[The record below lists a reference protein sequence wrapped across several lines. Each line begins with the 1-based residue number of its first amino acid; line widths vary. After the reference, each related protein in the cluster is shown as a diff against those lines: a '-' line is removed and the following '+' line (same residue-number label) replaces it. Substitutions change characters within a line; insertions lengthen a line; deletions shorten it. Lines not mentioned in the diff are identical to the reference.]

1 MFHEINIFDLPCNP
15 FQLIGKD
22 WALVTAGDET
32 GFNTMTVSW
41 GSMGVL
47 WSKNIVT
54 VFIRPQRYTR
64 EFLDRFEQFTVSFY
78 PEKQR
83 QALALCG
90 RKSGRDTDKA
100 TLAGLTPVFE
110 NGTTYFSEARLILE
124 CRKIYLDKIHPEGFL
139 EPSIQGNYT
148 DDYHLIYIGEIT
160 RVLSR

>member
-1 MFHEINIFDLPCNP
+1 MLHEINILDLPCNP

-22 WALVTAGDET
+22 WALVTAGDKT

-47 WSKNIVT
+47 WNKNIVT

-64 EFLDRFEQFTVSFY
+64 DFLDRFEKFTVSFY
-78 PEKQR
+78 PEEHR

-90 RKSGRDTDKA
+90 SKSGRDTDKA
-100 TLAGLTPVFE
+100 ALAGLTPVFE
-110 NGTTYFSEARLILE
+110 NGTAYFSEARLILE
-124 CRKIYLDKIHPEGFL
+124 CRKIYLDKIRPEGFL
-139 EPSIQGNYT
+139 EPSIQSNYT
-148 DDYHLIYIGEIT
+148 DDYHLVYIGEIT